1 MNGAMRERREGVIG
15 CELMS
20 IDQYGFRPRPARA
33 IMTKLKGRE
42 ERFRRKPHRDRMRE
56 SQTLINPTSRLKARA
71 PVHRVIAAFAAL
83 VTACQSLPA
92 SAQQKAPNI
101 IRDAEIEQLMR
112 EYTAPIF
119 RAANI
124 NATAT
129 RIFLVGDRSF
139 NAFVANGQKIFINVG
154 ALMDSKTPNEIIGVL
169 AHESGHIAGGHL
181 ARQRQELAKAQILM
195 VAGMLMGAGAI
206 VATARSGPYG
216 KVGSDGTG
224 TMGAL
229 LGPAEMVRRSLLAYQ
244 RGEEQAADR
253 AAVNYLT
260 ATGQSGQGLLTT
272 MERFQN
278 DALFKTSQI
287 DPYTLSHPLPSDR
300 ISSLQSIVKSSPYF
314 NTKDPAERQA
324 RHDLMR
330 AKLFGFVAT
339 PAEVARRY
347 PASDTSMPAK
357 YARAISAYRAGQ
369 LDMALTL
376 TDALIAAQ
384 PGNAYFQEFKG
395 QALMESGRA
404 AQALPYL
411 RRAASLASGATPI
424 KVLLG
429 HALIGTGNP
438 NDAKEATG
446 ILAQVTQ
453 REDDYGEAWQYLA
466 MAYER
471 RGDTPNAQLASAQSL
486 FLQGNMIAAR
496 TQADRAQ
503 KQFPRGSPGWLKADD
518 ILNYRPPKFD

>member
-1 MNGAMRERREGVIG
+1 MRERREGVIG

-56 SQTLINPTSRLKARA
+56 SQTLIDPTSRLKARA
-71 PVHRVIAAFAAL
+71 PVRRVIAAFAAL

-404 AQALPYL
+404 VQALPYL

-486 FLQGNMIAAR
+486 FLQGNMVAAR

>member
-1 MNGAMRERREGVIG
+1 MRASESQIRSNLTDGK
-15 CELMS
+15 S
-20 IDQYGFRPRPARA
+20 PSRPAR
-33 IMTKLKGRE
+33 LSPV
-42 ERFRRKPHRDRMRE
+42 RRVFGLL
-56 SQTLINPTSRLKARA
+56 T
-71 PVHRVIAAFAAL
+71 AAL
-83 VTACQSLPA
+83 TTVSTSLPA
-92 SAQQKAPNI
+92 QAQSKAPNI

-124 NATAT
+124 NAGAT

-195 VAGMLMGAGAI
+195 VAGMLMGAGAV

-216 KVGSDGTG
+216 KVGSDGVG

-278 DALFKTSQI
+278 DALFKTSQV

-300 ISSLQSIVKSSPYF
+300 ISSLQAAVKASVSYAK
-314 NTKDPAERQA
+314 KDPPELQA

-339 PAEVARRY
+339 APEVARRY
-347 PASDTSMPAK
+347 GPADHSLAAK
-357 YARAISAYRAGQ
+357 YARAISAYRVGK
-369 LDMALTL
+369 LDVALAQ

-384 PGNAYFQEFKG
+384 PSNPYFQEFKG

-404 AQALPYL
+404 VQALPYL
-411 RRAASLASGATPI
+411 RRAASLAPSATPI

-438 NDAKEATG
+438 NDAREATNL
-446 ILAQVTQ
+446 LAQVTQ

-486 FLQGNMIAAR
+486 FLQGNMVAAR

-503 KQFPRGSPGWLKADD
+503 KQFPKGSPGWLKADD

>member
-1 MNGAMRERREGVIG
+1 
-15 CELMS
+15 
-20 IDQYGFRPRPARA
+20 
-33 IMTKLKGRE
+33 
-42 ERFRRKPHRDRMRE
+42 MRE
-56 SQTLINPTSRLKARA
+56 SKTRSAPVCQSPSRLGWRA
-71 PVHRVIAAFAAL
+71 PVRRVIAGCAAL
-83 VTACQSLPA
+83 LVALPSLPA
-92 SAQQKAPNI
+92 LAQQKQPNI

-112 EYTAPIF
+112 EYTGPIF
-119 RAANI
+119 RAAHI
-124 NATAT
+124 NAGAT
-129 RIFLVGDRSF
+129 RIFLVSDRSF

-195 VAGMLMGAGAI
+195 VAGMLMGAGAV

-216 KVGSDGTG
+216 KVGSDGVG

-253 AAVNYLT
+253 AAVNYLS

-278 DALFKTSQI
+278 DALFKTSQM
-287 DPYTLSHPLPSDR
+287 DPYTLSHPLPNDR
-300 ISSLQSIVKSSPYF
+300 ISSLSTIVKAAPAF
-314 NTKDPAERQA
+314 NTKDSPALQA

-330 AKLFGFVAT
+330 AKLFGFVSQ
-339 PAEVARRY
+339 PSEVARRY
-347 PASDTSMPAK
+347 LPSDNSMAAK
-357 YARAISAYRAGQ
+357 YARAISAYKAGK
-369 LDMALTL
+369 LDVALAQV
-376 TDALIAAQ
+376 DALITAQ
-384 PGNAYFQEFKG
+384 PGNPYFQEFKG

-404 AQALPYL
+404 VQALPYL
-411 RRAASLASGATPI
+411 RRAVSLAPSATPI

-429 HALIGTGNP
+429 HALVGTGNP
-438 NDAKEATG
+438 QDAKEATG

-453 REDDYGEAWQYLA
+453 SEDDYGDAWAFLA

-471 RGDTPNAQLASAQSL
+471 RGDTPNSQLASAQAL
-486 FLQGNMIAAR
+486 FLQGNMVAAR